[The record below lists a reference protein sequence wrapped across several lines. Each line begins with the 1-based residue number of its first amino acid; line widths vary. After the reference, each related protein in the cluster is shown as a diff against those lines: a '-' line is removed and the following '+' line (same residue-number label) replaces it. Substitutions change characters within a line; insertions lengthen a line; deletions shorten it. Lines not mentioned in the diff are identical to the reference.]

1 MSKSAPSDSLK
12 GLWAKLLENIS
23 SFPSRAILKQ
33 QAIPVKITSDEVII
47 SIKNQSWLKQFGPE
61 GSKHGFIVDASNAVF
76 GKTVSKVIVRAP
88 ESGDEAIRKEQQ
100 GSTSADDDKPAPAQT
115 PVKKFVPK
123 PQPKNEEI
131 QEVVDTLNVQQAA
144 PSKKKH
150 ATDSYHSDGVNMVMD
165 LFEGKFIE

>member
-1 MSKSAPSDSLK
+1 M
-12 GLWAKLLENIS
+12 
-23 SFPSRAILKQ
+23 
-33 QAIPVKITSDEVII
+33 
-47 SIKNQSWLKQFGPE
+47 
-61 GSKHGFIVDASNAVF
+61 F

-100 GSTSADDDKPAPAQT
+100 GSTSADDDKTAPAQT

-131 QEVVDTLNVQQAA
+131 QEAVDTLNVQQAA